1 VPDRPLVI
9 QAEELDA
16 PAAAWLA
23 ERARLE
29 VCRFDSGARFQ
40 ELLALADGVV
50 VRTYCRVDQTFLDR
64 APKLKVVGRA
74 GVGLDRIDVETCR
87 ARGVEVV
94 HTPDANTTAVAEYV
108 FALLLD
114 ETRPRV
120 VVNRALD
127 LAQWNKV
134 RKELEARR
142 QLREMTL
149 GIWGM
154 GRVGRAVTRIAA
166 GIGMRVIYHDLLDI
180 TPDQRFGATP
190 VSRGELLRESDVLSV
205 HVDARA
211 SNRHLVNAEALA
223 LLKHDAILVNT
234 SRGFVVDDEALR
246 VFLLKNGA
254 ARAILDVHDP
264 EPIEPFHPL
273 LGVPNA
279 SLSPHLAAATRLAH
293 ANMSLVVRDVW
304 NVLCGEKPEHPAPGV
319 ML

>member
-1 VPDRPLVI
+1 VI

-29 VCRFDSGARFQ
+29 MCRFDSGARFE
-40 ELLALADGVV
+40 ELLARADGVV
-50 VRTYCRVDQTFLDR
+50 VRTYCRVDRAFLDR
-64 APKLKVVGRA
+64 GPNLKVVGRA
-74 GVGLDRIDVETCR
+74 GVGLDRIDVEACR

-114 ETRPRV
+114 ETRPRA

-127 LAQWNKV
+127 LAQWNKM

-166 GIGMRVIYHDLLDI
+166 GVGMRVIYHDLLDI
-180 TPDQRFGATP
+180 APDQRFGAAP
-190 VSRGELLRESDVLSV
+190 VSREEMLRESDVVSV
-205 HVDARA
+205 HIDARA
-211 SNRHLVNAEALA
+211 SNRHVVNAEALS
-223 LLKHDAILVNT
+223 LVKHDAIVVNT

-246 VFLLKNGA
+246 AFLMKNGA

-273 LGVPNA
+273 LGVANA
-279 SLSPHLAAATRLAH
+279 RLSPHLAAATRLAH
-293 ANMSLVVRDVW
+293 ANMSLVVKDVW
-304 NVLCGEKPEHPAPGV
+304 RVLNGEKPEFPAPRG